1 MRPLTVRTLAVA
13 AVTVL
18 ALSGCQTGGDRAQ
31 TESGAKLV
39 DQGTLTV
46 CTHLPYKPFQFNQ
59 GGKVVGFDV
68 DIMDLVAK
76 DLGLQ
81 QKIVNTPFEGIQSG
95 QTLNTGQCDAAAAG
109 MTITEDRAKVLDFSD
124 PYFEATQALLVQK
137 GSGISGLE
145 DLSGKSLAVQEG
157 TTGAIY
163 AEENAPEDTEIRT
176 FEDLAL
182 LTTAVK
188 TGQVDAGV
196 NDNGVLYDYVQT
208 NPDTE
213 VATEFNTG
221 EQYGIA
227 VQKGQNDQLLATIN
241 DVLAQGE
248 AGRDVRPDLQE
259 VVRRR
264 ARGVT
269 RAEPSTP

>member
-13 AVTVL
+13 AVAVL
-18 ALSGCQTGGDRAQ
+18 ALSGCQTGGDRAE

-39 DQGTLTV
+39 DEGTLTV

-95 QTLNTGQCDAAAAG
+95 QTLNTGRCDAAAAG

-124 PYFEATQALLVQK
+124 PYFEATQALLVK
-137 GSGISGLE
+137 KSSGISDLA
-145 DLSGKSLAVQEG
+145 DLSGKSLGVQTG
-157 TTGAIY
+157 TTGEIY

-188 TGQVDAGV
+188 TGQVDAGI

-227 VQKGQNDQLLATIN
+227 VQKNQNDQLLATIN
-241 DVLAQGE
+241 DVLAKAKQDGTYDQIYKKWF
-248 AGRDVRPDLQE
+248 GD
-259 VVRRR
+259 
-264 ARGVT
+264 
-269 RAEPSTP
+269 TPQQ

>member
-1 MRPLTVRTLAVA
+1 MRPLTLRTLAVV
-13 AVTVL
+13 AVAVL
-18 ALSGCQTGGDRAQ
+18 TLSGCQTGCDRAE
-31 TESGAKLV
+31 TESGAKLI
-39 DQGTLTV
+39 QEGTLTV

-76 DLGLQ
+76 DLGVR

-95 QTLNTGQCDAAAAG
+95 QTLNTGECDAAAAG

-124 PYFEATQALLVQK
+124 PYFEATQALLVKK
-137 GSGISGLE
+137 GSGISDLA

-163 AEENAPEDTEIRT
+163 AEENAPQDTEIRT

-241 DVLAQGE
+241 DVLAKAKKDGTYDKIYRKWFGN
-248 AGRDVRPDLQE
+248 APASG
-259 VVRRR
+259 
-264 ARGVT
+264 
-269 RAEPSTP
+269 